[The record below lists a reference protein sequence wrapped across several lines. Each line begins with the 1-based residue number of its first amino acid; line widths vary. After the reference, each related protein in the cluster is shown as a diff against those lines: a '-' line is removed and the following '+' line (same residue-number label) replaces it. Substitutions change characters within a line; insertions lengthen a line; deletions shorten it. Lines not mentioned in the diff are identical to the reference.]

1 MIHVLEIGS
10 KGELLQH
17 FLPKRHLLVAG
28 LLVKRKTGYIT
39 HNGGIYKKIDKD
51 NVDDIMIE

>member
-17 FLPKRHLLVAG
+17 FLPKRHPLIAS

-39 HNGGIYKKIDKD
+39 HNGGVYKKFDKD
-51 NVDDIMIE
+51 NVDDIVIQ